1 MKKVLSM
8 VVACLLL
15 AGCGGTGETAENAAP
30 EEAADTLPAT
40 APVEPIS
47 APAVVTAGQAP
58 EEPYDLPTEVI
69 GLRDWIGESSWNRDP
84 VGLLAEL
91 PEQGLSLYGV
101 TKRLDSSALLRW
113 GDSLAEFSWSF
124 GGPLIVEPQL
134 QC

>member
-58 EEPYDLPTEVI
+58 EVVAATPLDRIVVETDAPYMSPVPNRGKRNDSRNLPYIVEKLAEWKGISPEEMAQAVWNN
-69 GLRDWIGESSWNRDP
+69 GLRLF
-84 VGLLAEL
+84 GLE
-91 PEQGLSLYGV
+91 GKV
-101 TKRLDSSALLRW
+101 
-113 GDSLAEFSWSF
+113 
-124 GGPLIVEPQL
+124 
-134 QC
+134 